1 MNALSGLDCK
11 SVSISVPVYCP
22 CITCS
27 SIFQNGRVPLPYAA
41 DGGHI
46 EAMRALVTE
55 FNCPP
60 DCRDDVDPSFYQ
72 AVRLPT
78 TSTYTLCSRE
88 PARIVGRHSVWID
101 R

>member
-1 MNALSGLDCK
+1 MNAQSGLDCK
-11 SVSISVPVYCP
+11 SASISVPVYCP
-22 CITCS
+22 YITCS
-27 SIFQNGRVPLPYAA
+27 SVFQNGRVPLHYAA

-60 DCRDDVDPSFYQ
+60 DCRNDVVPSFYQ
-72 AVRLPT
+72 AVRLLT
-78 TSTYTLCSRE
+78 TSAYTLCNRE
-88 PARIVGRHSVWID
+88 PARIVGRHSVRID